1 MTEDLEPAVKNV
13 EFDKATGEIL
23 PSAKKI
29 LKEESKTLE
38 LAIAQLQKQ
47 YGAGSVVRLGSTNIM
62 LLGLVVSR
70 AGA

>member
-29 LKEESKTLE
+29 LK
-38 LAIAQLQKQ
+38 
-47 YGAGSVVRLGSTNIM
+47 
-62 LLGLVVSR
+62 
-70 AGA
+70 